1 MSLSLIAAVGRNGEL
16 GKENKLPWY
25 LPEDLLFFRKITTN
39 NTIIMGRKTFESLPK
54 MLPKRRHVVLTKSEM
69 ECPEDIIVYHD
80 INELLKNEKNG
91 FVIGGASIYS
101 RFIDY
106 VLEMYLT
113 EIDKEYE
120 ADTYFPTFDKNKFDC
135 EILDSCYDENEA
147 VNYKHVLYKRK
158 RSYF

>member
-80 INELLKNEKNG
+80 INELLKNEKMDLLLVVPVYIRDLLIM
-91 FVIGGASIYS
+91 F
-101 RFIDY
+101 
-106 VLEMYLT
+106 
-113 EIDKEYE
+113 
-120 ADTYFPTFDKNKFDC
+120 
-135 EILDSCYDENEA
+135 
-147 VNYKHVLYKRK
+147 
-158 RSYF
+158 